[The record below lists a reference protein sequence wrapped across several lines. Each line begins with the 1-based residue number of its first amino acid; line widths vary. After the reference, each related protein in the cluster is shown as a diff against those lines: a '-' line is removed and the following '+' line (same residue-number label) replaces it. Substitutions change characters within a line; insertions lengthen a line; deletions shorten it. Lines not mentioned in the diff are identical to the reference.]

1 MPDNG
6 LGWPENH
13 SDMHCAIAT
22 LTTGPVTFGDKPG
35 LENRDLLMKCCRED
49 GKILKPDRAISAI
62 DSQIRN
68 LGIVFLQ
75 PNLYFFVFSSS
86 EPLKKLMGA
95 IDIEHG
101 PGTTPFFNDTVA
113 EDRWNVQGQVRMRT
127 VSQSTSSGL
136 NIFLRSGRHILM
148 LESMNMES
156 SLGDR
161 SSKIISFTKGTEL
174 N

>member
-1 MPDNG
+1 
-6 LGWPENH
+6 
-13 SDMHCAIAT
+13 
-22 LTTGPVTFGDKPG
+22 
-35 LENRDLLMKCCRED
+35 
-49 GKILKPDRAISAI
+49 
-62 DSQIRN
+62 
-68 LGIVFLQ
+68 
-75 PNLYFFVFSSS
+75 
-86 EPLKKLMGA
+86 MGA

-161 SSKIISFTKGTEL
+161 SLKIISFTKGTEL
-174 N
+174 IQIGPDDMNINYYIILLGIGR